1 MRDAEQE
8 PRLPDQK
15 TPQDQDQSPELPLDG
30 IALPPSTGV
39 TASRSASIDRD
50 DAFDPDTASTAT
62 SEDAD
67 PSLGDTVGTGTVIAL
82 ACIAATIF
90 LIVLGLIY
98 VLIARF
104 LG

>member
-1 MRDAEQE
+1 M
-8 PRLPDQK
+8 PDQA
-15 TPQDQDQSPELPLDG
+15 TPQNPNLPPELPLDG
-30 IALPPSTGV
+30 IALPPTPGIDSF
-39 TASRSASIDRD
+39 RSAENDREG
-50 DAFDPDTASTAT
+50 ASDPAQGTIPTPD
-62 SEDAD
+62 DAD

-98 VLIARF
+98 VLIARL